1 MNKETEKTLQYKGYD
16 VQVLDGRSIY
26 LYRNGIFKMHINCKS
41 VDSEEDIINAI
52 DEILA
57 LKDREVNQY

>member
-1 MNKETEKTLQYKGYD
+1 MNQGAEKTLQYKGYD

-26 LYRNGIFKMHINCKS
+26 VYRNGIFKMHINCNG

-57 LKDREVNQY
+57 LEDREGNQY